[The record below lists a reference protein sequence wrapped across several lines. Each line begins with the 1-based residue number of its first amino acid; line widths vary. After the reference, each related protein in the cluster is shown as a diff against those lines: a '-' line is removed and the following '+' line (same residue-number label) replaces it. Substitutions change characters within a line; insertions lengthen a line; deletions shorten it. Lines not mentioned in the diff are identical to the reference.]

1 MRYGSPAILAFMM
14 NGMWVE
20 KHLLFLSIRMVPA
33 VCGKIC
39 GAIYLTLPK
48 KRSFSRSDAL
58 LHGWTLFFLPVD
70 LGFNILILRFTFVF
84 LMPAKG
90 LSTVL
95 FLQLLLICSMSAT
108 KM

>member
-1 MRYGSPAILAFMM
+1 MT
-14 NGMWVE
+14 NGMRME
-20 KHLLFLSIRMVPA
+20 KHLLFLSTQMVRV

-58 LHGWTLFFLPVD
+58 LHGWTLFFLPED

-84 LMPAKG
+84 LMPVKG

-95 FLQLLLICSMSAT
+95 FLQLVLICSMSAT